1 MKKQIIILIGIV
13 IFISSCNISRKQ
25 LQRGQYDIAV
35 NTAVVKLQ
43 RKPTKEKEI
52 LVLEEAFPKAVQ
64 KDKDRIKY
72 LHTEGKPD
80 RWDEIFQLYSHMK
93 ARQSMVKTV
102 TPMTLPGRTVDFKY
116 EDYDKLIVEA
126 KRKAAAY
133 FYAHAKK
140 LMQQNDRFA
149 YRQAFDELLKTKNY
163 VSTYSDVE
171 ALLIQCVDLGTTHA
185 LLIAVNNTI
194 YKLSN
199 DFMVNLI
206 DHQTGDLNSMWVM
219 YHTKDDR
226 KGNYNVNIEV
236 ILEVADVSANN
247 IKENRRTETK
257 EVKDG
262 WDYVLDGEGN
272 IKKDTLGNPIKVIR
286 YKTIRCEVIETIQF
300 KEAHVGGEIKY
311 INNENSQVIRSF
323 PIGADHRFEWIF
335 TVANG
340 DLDALSP
347 KTRKSLGNRPVPY
360 PSDIDMLW
368 GANETLRSVIINSIH
383 SNRRILEMW

>member
-1 MKKQIIILIGIV
+1 MKKQIIILIGV
-13 IFISSCNISRKQ
+13 VLFVSSCNISRKQ
-25 LQRGQYDIAV
+25 LQRGQYDLAV

-52 LVLEEAFPKAVQ
+52 LVLEEAFPKAVE

-80 RWDEIFQLYSHMK
+80 RWEEIFQIYSHMK

-102 TPMTLPGRTVDFKY
+102 TPLKLPGRTINFSY
-116 EDYDKLIVEA
+116 SDYDKLIVEA

-149 YRQAFDELLKTKNY
+149 YRQAFDELVKTKNY

-171 ALLIQCVDLGTTHA
+171 TLLIQCKDLGTTHA
-185 LLIAVNNTI
+185 LLIAVNSTI

-219 YHTKDDR
+219 YHTKDDK

-236 ILEVADVSANN
+236 ILEVADVSAND
-247 IKENRRTETK
+247 IRVKRRTETK

-262 WDYVLDGEGN
+262 WDYVLDEEGN
-272 IKKDTLGNPIKVIR
+272 VKKDTLGNPIKVPR
-286 YKTIRCEVIETIQF
+286 YKIIRCDVIETIQF

-311 INNENSQVIRSF
+311 INTENSQVIRSF
-323 PIGADHRFEWIF
+323 PIGADHVFEWVY

-347 KTRKSLGNRPVPY
+347 ETRKRLGNRPVPY

-368 GANETLRSVIINSIH
+368 GANETLRNVIINSIH
-383 SNRRILEMW
+383 SNRRILERW